1 MSIDIPKNMKLK
13 MKHGKLQNG
22 INYVVIKDSDAT
34 VANVGIGIK
43 VGSMHDPIDNMG
55 LAHFLEHMLFLGS
68 KKYKEESYFDTMVKQ
83 YGGSSNAYTASF
95 ETVYHFDVLAEHLNE
110 ILDIFSRFF
119 IDPLFDINSVSREIN
134 AINSE
139 HMKNINNEFWIIRQL
154 IRDISDNDGVM
165 HRFTTG
171 SHDTFSKDYNNLRK
185 RMVDFYNKYYCS
197 NNLYI
202 VIQSNMD
209 IINVENMISKYF
221 SIIENKKCTLPNL
234 SLYPKFSVKNKEY
247 QLIPSND
254 NEFIVYFWDLY
265 SMHHYNDNNIIDVI
279 NHIIMMR
286 CENNLYDILI
296 QTLCVISIEPY
307 YIEDG
312 VFTIK
317 VNIIKNMKTID
328 NIKRINNII
337 ANYFNN
343 LGRFNWNKLYDQ
355 MEIMYRFIYDNERRQ
370 ENGDVMMDIVTNMMY
385 YKVENIYNGDKL
397 ILKKD
402 YEMLGKTIKM
412 LEFKNASI
420 IYGTEILLD
429 KGEFII
435 EPYYNKKYKPLKY
448 GFIRYINMMDYH
460 NYNVVIDTD
469 VFKVKPALIN
479 INIPVPIKLNK
490 NNWYGGISSEPFA
503 RVDIIMRNDM
513 IFNTIE
519 SSIIS
524 NIAIN
529 IINYYISIYFCQYFN
544 VDYNIQMTKNNNMGI
559 LTLSISGYND
569 KFMDFVKM
577 VILKIKT
584 IKPNDNIILLYKN
597 KYKDML
603 DKKETQT
610 AWSYADMVMDLIY
623 PYNYH
628 YKDQLRAL
636 AHIDVKNIY
645 KRINSILKMEKFNIT
660 SLWYGNIN
668 EPYNLIETNDDIKY
682 KTPLPKSITEITS
695 ISQQVIDDNSY
706 EINIT
711 HPNKNEKNNCVTV
724 ILPCTNYSK
733 AIFIPYDNAT
743 IMILAAILQQP
754 VYGDLRTKNQLGYM
768 VGSYAYYDNINMYI
782 IIKVQ
787 SDKDINLVK
796 SKIYNFIE
804 TFKDTLINYEV
815 DKFNKIKKSVYDK
828 LLEPYANMNELNMNV
843 LYEIKKEKYI
853 FDRKEQIAKEIENI
867 KLNDIIK
874 LYHSIIKEKKSIL
887 IITG

>member
-1 MSIDIPKNMKLK
+1 MKCILIEDKEADKSAASLDVMVGCSLDPKPLY
-13 MKHGKLQNG
+13 G
-22 INYVVIKDSDAT
+22 T
-34 VANVGIGIK
+34 
-43 VGSMHDPIDNMG
+43 
-55 LAHFLEHMLFLGS
+55 AHFLEHMLFLGS
-68 KKYKEESYFDTMVKQ
+68 QKYKEESYFDTMVKQ

-154 IRDISDNDGVM
+154 IRDISDNDSVM

-171 SHDTFSKDYNNLRK
+171 SHETFSKDYNNLRK
-185 RMVDFYNKYYCS
+185 KMVDFYNKYYCS
-197 NNLYI
+197 DNLYI
-202 VIQSNMD
+202 VIQSNID
-209 IINVENMISKYF
+209 IINVEKMINEYF
-221 SIIENKKCTLPNL
+221 SIIENKKCILPDL

-254 NEFIVYFWDLY
+254 NEFIVYFWDIP
-265 SMHHYNDNNIIDVI
+265 SFHHYNDNNIIDVI

-317 VNIIKNMKTID
+317 VNIIKNMKTVD
-328 NIKRINNII
+328 NIKKINNII

-355 MEIMYRFIYDNERRQ
+355 MEIMYRFIYDNERKQ

-385 YKVENIYNGDKL
+385 YNVENIYNGDKL

-402 YEMLGKTIKM
+402 YEMLKKTIKM

-420 IYGTEILLD
+420 IYGTEIELD

-448 GFIRYINMMDYH
+448 GFIRDINIIHDYH

-469 VFKVKPALIN
+469 VYKVKPALIN

-503 RVDIIMRNDM
+503 RVDIIMHNDI

-544 VDYNIQMTKNNNMGI
+544 VDYNIMITKNNNQGA

-577 VILKIKT
+577 AILKIKT

-603 DKKETQT
+603 DKKDTQS

-623 PYNYH
+623 PYNYY
-628 YKDQLRAL
+628 YKDQLKAL
-636 AHIDVKNIY
+636 AQIDVKNIY

-660 SLWYGNIN
+660 CLWYGNIN
-668 EPYNLIETNDDIKY
+668 KPHNLIDTNDDIKY
-682 KTPLPKSITEITS
+682 KTPLPKSIKDIKS
-695 ISQQVIDDNSY
+695 ICVSRYSKMVSEHSHVID

-724 ILPCTNYSK
+724 ILPCTNYNK
-733 AIFIPYDNAT
+733 DIFIPHDNAI

-804 TFKDTLINYEV
+804 TFKDTLINYDV

-828 LLEPYANMNELNMNV
+828 LLEPYANMNELNINV

-853 FDRKEQIAKEIENI
+853 FDRKEQIAKEIKNI

-874 LYHSIIKEKKSIL
+874 LYHSIIKEKISIL
-887 IITG
+887 VIPA